1 MDWMPYIT
9 ANHQIMHGMVCFVG
23 TRIPVSVVLDNLAAG
38 ESAETI
44 LREYPTLKPEHIL
57 AAIGY
62 AAALARE
69 RIVTV
74 PA

>member
-1 MDWMPYIT
+1 MDWKQFIS
-9 ANHQIMHGMVCFVG
+9 ASSEIMHGAVCLRG

-38 ESAETI
+38 ETAATI
-44 LREYPTLKPEHIL
+44 LGEYPSLKPEHIS

-62 AAALARE
+62 AAELARE